1 MSDIKIESLD
11 VMKVQREINLL
22 FDELCDLNERAIKL
36 PVYPPLGWLWCFNIL
51 QDIFDNHQ
59 NQETNDEVI
68 AEGVTLKQI
77 FDKFYQDID
86 SLGLDMELGGDIL
99 DEVIR
104 DWMIDNDFLVYIEE
118 GAVS

>member
-1 MSDIKIESLD
+1 MTNHDL
-11 VMKVQREINLL
+11 NLL
-22 FDELCDLNERAIKL
+22 YDDLLDLNERIIKL

-77 FDKFYQDID
+77 FDKFYEDID
-86 SLGLDMELGGDIL
+86 GMGINMDNLEIIE
-99 DEVIR
+99 EVIR
-104 DWMIDNDFLVYIEE
+104 DWMIENDFLIDLMVDDEL
-118 GAVS
+118 